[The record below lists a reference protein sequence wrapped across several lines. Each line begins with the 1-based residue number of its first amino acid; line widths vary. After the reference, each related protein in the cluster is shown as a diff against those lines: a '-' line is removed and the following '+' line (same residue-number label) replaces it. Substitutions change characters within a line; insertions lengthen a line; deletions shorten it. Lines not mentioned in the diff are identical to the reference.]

1 MRSDLLKIMRA
12 LERVAVVSCEL
23 AILLMTGMV
32 LVQVVLRYIFRSPLP
47 WVEEVSVFLMIW
59 MTFVGAGV
67 AIRAGAHI
75 AMTLLLERLPARIT
89 RPLLTLSHL
98 IILVFLLILIH
109 EGWLLVLAAEG
120 QRSAALG
127 IPMVWPYFTMPLGAC
142 FMVTQL
148 FAVMLDPRSS
158 DGPSAEQV

>member
-1 MRSDLLKIMRA
+1 MRA

-67 AIRAGAHI
+67 AIRARAHI
-75 AMTLLLERLPARIT
+75 AMTLLLDRLPARIT
-89 RPLLTLSHL
+89 RPLYAFSCLVILT
-98 IILVFLLILIH
+98 FLLILIRQ
-109 EGWLLVLAAEG
+109 GWFLVLAAEG

-127 IPMVWPYFTMPLGAC
+127 IPMAWPYFTMPLGAC
-142 FMVTQL
+142 FMVIQL
-148 FAVMLDPRSS
+148 FAVMLDPQAS